1 MANLGVDDEKKVGR
15 ECTNLN
21 GIRGILGVVDLEL
34 LLANGDGDGA
44 NLKVLR

>member
-1 MANLGVDDEKKVGR
+1 MRKRWG

-44 NLKVLR
+44 NLKVLRQSEGWV